1 MKKLIAALALTV
13 ISVLALTGCAAGGA
27 PAAAP
32 SPGRY
37 ADVNGLHMYYEV
49 HGPDQG
55 RPLVLLHGALS
66 GITTDFGELLPE
78 LAKTRRV
85 IAIEQQAHGRTA
97 DVDRPLRIQQMAAD
111 TVALLRSIGVQQ
123 ADFFGYSLGAGIA
136 FEIGVTHP
144 DLVHKLV
151 LTSLTYSTD
160 GLHPGLLDGLQGVT
174 AEMMHGSPF
183 HEGYLATAPR
193 PQDFPVLI
201 EKNKDMQLNL
211 PSWSPEVVKGL
222 AAPSLIVIG
231 DSDIVRPEHSVELF
245 RLLGGGVVGDMAG
258 LPKSRLAIVPGA
270 THITVVHQP
279 TVLLAIIPPF
289 LDAA

>member
-1 MKKLIAALALTV
+1 MKKLIAALALTATL
-13 ISVLALTGCAAGGA
+13 LAPTGCAAA
-27 PAAAP
+27 SEPAAAP

-66 GITTDFGELLPE
+66 GINTDFGELLPE

-85 IAIEQQAHGRTA
+85 IAIEQQAHGHTA
-97 DVDRPLRIQQMAAD
+97 DIDRPLRMQQMAAD

-136 FEIGVTHP
+136 FEIGVTNP

-151 LTSLTYSTD
+151 LTSLTFSTD
-160 GLHPGLLDGLQGVT
+160 GLHPGLLDGLQSVT
-174 AEMMHGSPF
+174 PEMMHGSPF

-193 PQDFPVLI
+193 PQDFPKLI

-211 PSWSPEVVKGL
+211 PSWSPEVVKAL
-222 AAPSLIVIG
+222 AAPALIVIG
-231 DSDIVRPEHSVELF
+231 DSDIVRPEHSVEFF
-245 RLLGGGVVGDMAG
+245 RLLGGGVVGDMVG

-270 THITVVHQP
+270 THVTVVHQP
-279 TVLLAIIPPF
+279 AVLLAIIPPF
-289 LDAA
+289 LEAA